1 MSKRAYWIVRP
12 EGAKEDFDHYL
23 YLTKKEAYAEAV
35 RLVTV
40 GRCDKAYVDRCYRQ
54 TIAIAS

>member
-12 EGAKEDFDHYL
+12 HGAKDEWDFYV
-23 YLTKKEAYAEAV
+23 YLTKKEAYEEAV
-35 RLVTV
+35 RMVTY

-54 TIAIAS
+54 TVAVAS

>member
-23 YLTKKEAYAEAV
+23 YLTKKEAYAAAERMVIFGANKV
-35 RLVTV
+35 
-40 GRCDKAYVDRCYRQ
+40 YVDRCYRQ